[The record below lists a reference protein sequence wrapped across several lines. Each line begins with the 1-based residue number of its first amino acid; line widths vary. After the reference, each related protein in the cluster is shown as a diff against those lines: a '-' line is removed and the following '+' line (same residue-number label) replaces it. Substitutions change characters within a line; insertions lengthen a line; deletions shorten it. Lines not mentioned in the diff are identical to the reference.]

1 MSSVHYRG
9 TVEIP
14 GLVLALDASP
24 ADHCDG
30 AAFRVAPELADET
43 LATLRARE
51 LISYAYHEVTISITL
66 ADGTD
71 VDAVTYVINREG
83 AQYCGNL
90 DLETQATIIA
100 RAHGTRGPNRDYLFA
115 TVDHLAEMGVDDQ
128 DLRALARMVQALP
141 E

>member
-1 MSSVHYRG
+1 
-9 TVEIP
+9 
-14 GLVLALDASP
+14 
-24 ADHCDG
+24 
-30 AAFRVAPELADET
+30 
-43 LATLRARE
+43 